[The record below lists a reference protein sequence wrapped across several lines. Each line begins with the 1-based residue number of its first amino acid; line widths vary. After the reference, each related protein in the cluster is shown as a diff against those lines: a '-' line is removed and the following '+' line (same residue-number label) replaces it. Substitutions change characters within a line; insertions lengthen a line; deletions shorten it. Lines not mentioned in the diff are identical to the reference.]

1 MKKIAMMAAVA
12 LAAMVAA
19 PAAAHAQ
26 NWYAGAG
33 YTNFDA
39 DGADIGAATGRL
51 GYRFNRNIAVEGE
64 ASAGLDDENGVELN
78 HNAGLYAV
86 GILPV
91 TQSFDVHGRVG
102 YQQSELDTPLG
113 DVSDEGIG
121 YGVGATWRFAPSFGV
136 RADYTRLEG
145 DDDAEADAISLGA
158 VVNF

>member
-1 MKKIAMMAAVA
+1 
-12 LAAMVAA
+12 
-19 PAAAHAQ
+19 
-26 NWYAGAG
+26 
-33 YTNFDA
+33 
-39 DGADIGAATGRL
+39 
-51 GYRFNRNIAVEGE
+51 
-64 ASAGLDDENGVELN
+64 
-78 HNAGLYAV
+78 
-86 GILPV
+86 V